1 MEDRMTEPQSPMS
14 YTVTHLGGRRFASQ
28 IRRHTV
34 VTDQSVRAG
43 GDDSAPSPPELISA
57 ALGSCIA
64 VYVHQFCESRGL
76 PHDGMRVVVTPSS
89 APGERRIAGL
99 AVRVC
104 LPTELPAHEM
114 EMLERVVRSC
124 PVHNT
129 LTHGAGVSVEIG
141 AGTTSHV
148 ACG

>member
-1 MEDRMTEPQSPMS
+1 MAGIQSPVS
-14 YTVTHLGGRRFASQ
+14 YTVTHLSGRRFATQ
-28 IRRHTV
+28 IRTHTI
-34 VTDQSVRAG
+34 VTDQSVRGG
-43 GDDSAPSPPELISA
+43 GDDSAPSPLELVSA

-76 PHDGMRVVVTPSS
+76 PHEGMRVEVSPTS
-89 APGERRIAGL
+89 AEGEKRIGEL

-104 LPTELPAHEM
+104 LPSELPPHTM

-129 LTHGAGVSVEIG
+129 LSHGAEVSVAIGAGV
-141 AGTTSHV
+141 ADHV
-148 ACG
+148 GCG